1 MRPSWIGHWGAR
13 AVALPPIPSQSEVA
27 ASVYGTWRLLL
38 GDRGG
43 LGYFATRQSG
53 FWRSC
58 WVLAAVL
65 PLNLL
70 IFMIQSS
77 VTDAPLSLGLLALV
91 GFTVVIAWYG
101 YALAAHYVLPSIDR
115 AERYYDYMIPEFW
128 SSLPTVVVQFV
139 AIALEAGGVLPGSL
153 GKVLT
158 IASFGGAL
166 WLRAQIIRLSL
177 DVSYGVSVGL
187 VVGSLVFNAVLAAV
201 LIPG

>member
-1 MRPSWIGHWGAR
+1 M
-13 AVALPPIPSQSEVA
+13 ALPPIPSQSEVA
-27 ASVYGTWRLLL
+27 ASVYGTWRVLL

-43 LGYFATRQSG
+43 LSYFGTGQTG

-70 IFMIQSS
+70 IYMIQASAS
-77 VTDAPLSLGLLALV
+77 DTPFSLSLLALV
-91 GFTVVIAWYG
+91 GFTVVIAWFG
-101 YALAAHYVLPSIDR
+101 YALAAYYVLPSIDR

-128 SSLPTVVVQFV
+128 SSLPTVVIQFV
-139 AIALEAGGVLPGSL
+139 AIALATSDMLPGSL

-187 VVGSLVFNAVLAAV
+187 VVGSLVFNAVLAAA

>member
-1 MRPSWIGHWGAR
+1 M
-13 AVALPPIPSQSEVA
+13 ALPPIPTQAEAA

-38 GDRGG
+38 GDRSGFS
-43 LGYFATRQSG
+43 YFGTGENG

-70 IFMIQSS
+70 IFVIQAS

-101 YALAAHYVLPSIDR
+101 YALAVHYVLPSVDR
-115 AERYYDYMIPEFW
+115 VERYYDYMIPEFW
-128 SSLPTVVVQFV
+128 SSLPTVVIQFV
-139 AIALEAGGVLPGSL
+139 CIALETADLLPGSL

-166 WLRAQIIRLSL
+166 WLRAQIIRLAL
-177 DVSYGVSVGL
+177 DVSYGVAVGL
-187 VVGSLVFNAVLAAV
+187 VIGSLVFNAVLAAI

>member
-1 MRPSWIGHWGAR
+1 M
-13 AVALPPIPSQSEVA
+13 ALPPIPSQSEVA

-43 LGYFATRQSG
+43 LTYFGSGEAG

-58 WVLAAVL
+58 WVLGAVL

-70 IFMIQSS
+70 IYVIQAST
-77 VTDAPLSLGLLALV
+77 TDAPFSLGLLALV

-101 YALAAHYVLPSIDR
+101 YALAAHYVLPALDR
-115 AERYYDYMIPEFW
+115 SERYYDYMIPEFW
-128 SSLPTVVVQFV
+128 SSLPVVVVQFV
-139 AIALEAGGVLPGSL
+139 AIALESTGALPGSL

-158 IASFGGAL
+158 VASFGGAL

-177 DVSYGVSVGL
+177 DVGYGVSVGL
-187 VVGSLVFNAVLAAV
+187 VIGSLVFNAVLAAM

>member
-1 MRPSWIGHWGAR
+1 M
-13 AVALPPIPSQSEVA
+13 ALPPIPSQAEVA

-38 GDRGG
+38 GDRNG
-43 LGYFATRQSG
+43 LGYFGKGQSA

-70 IFMIQSS
+70 MVMAQAS
-77 VTDAPLSLGLLALV
+77 VDGTPLTLGTLALV

-101 YALAAHYVLPSIDR
+101 YALAFHYVLPSIDR
-115 AERYYDYMIPEFW
+115 VDRYYDYMIPEFW
-128 SSLPTVVVQFV
+128 SSLPTVVLQVI
-139 AIALEAGGVLPGSL
+139 AIVLELSDVLPGSL

-158 IASFGGAL
+158 IGTFGAAL
-166 WLRAQIIRLSL
+166 WLRAQILRLSL
-177 DVSYGVSVGL
+177 DITYGTAVGL
-187 VVGSLVFNAVLAAV
+187 VVGSLVFNAVLAAL